1 MKTISVLGSTG
12 SIGTQTLEVAEHL
25 GNVKIAGLSTNRNIK
40 LLEEQIR
47 RFKPEI
53 AAVADEKAA
62 LDLKVSVADTN
73 TKVVSG
79 VDGLCQVS
87 THKKAGSVVTSIVGI
102 AGLIPTNAAID
113 EGKDILLAN
122 KETLVTAGDIIMKKA
137 EEKGASIIPVD
148 SEHSAIFQCMQG
160 GGAVDRIILTASGG
174 SFFGRKKHELE
185 NVTVDEALAHP
196 NWSMGKKITI
206 DSATLMNKGLEVI
219 EAHHLFGIDYDNI
232 EVVIHRESIIHSM
245 VEFTDGSI
253 LAQLGYPDMRLP
265 IHYAICYPERVSS
278 IVERMDFKKL
288 SKLSFAQPDVDTFRL
303 LSLAVWAGVHGGT
316 MPTVLNAANEAAV
329 ELFLEGKI
337 KFLEIAEIVEKHL
350 QKHKK
355 IINPS
360 LSEIIDLDRQIKE
373 EILR

>member
-87 THKKAGSVVTSIVGI
+87 THNKAGSVVTSIVGI

-303 LSLAVWAGVHGGT
+303 LPLAVWAGVHGGT

>member
-122 KETLVTAGDIIMKKA
+122 ETLVTAGDII
-137 EEKGASIIPVD
+137 
-148 SEHSAIFQCMQG
+148 
-160 GGAVDRIILTASGG
+160 
-174 SFFGRKKHELE
+174 
-185 NVTVDEALAHP
+185 
-196 NWSMGKKITI
+196 
-206 DSATLMNKGLEVI
+206 
-219 EAHHLFGIDYDNI
+219 
-232 EVVIHRESIIHSM
+232 
-245 VEFTDGSI
+245 
-253 LAQLGYPDMRLP
+253 
-265 IHYAICYPERVSS
+265 
-278 IVERMDFKKL
+278 
-288 SKLSFAQPDVDTFRL
+288 
-303 LSLAVWAGVHGGT
+303 
-316 MPTVLNAANEAAV
+316 
-329 ELFLEGKI
+329 
-337 KFLEIAEIVEKHL
+337 
-350 QKHKK
+350 
-355 IINPS
+355 
-360 LSEIIDLDRQIKE
+360 
-373 EILR
+373 